1 MDLFTVMPI
10 EQGKEGGGGSY
21 TVDCVDCVST
31 STSSK

>member
-1 MDLFTVMPI
+1 MDLFTLMPI
-10 EQGKEGGGGSY
+10 EQGKERGRKSY